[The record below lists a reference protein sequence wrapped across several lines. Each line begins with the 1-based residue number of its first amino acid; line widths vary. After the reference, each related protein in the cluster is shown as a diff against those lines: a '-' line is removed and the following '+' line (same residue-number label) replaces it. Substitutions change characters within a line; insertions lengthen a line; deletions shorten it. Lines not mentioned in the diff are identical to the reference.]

1 MARSQGQR
9 SLSGITLISGL
20 IIAQDGL
27 QIPHDAKE
35 ILFNDVP
42 DELATKAA
50 ELVVPNSRSVTE
62 DTISYVPWD
71 DMPCTYIMCELDQA
85 LPAQVAQWLLVS
97 GGVKCEIVSIQ
108 SGHSPYLS
116 MPDRTAAIIRRAAGE
131 KDVILEGVEIKEKV
145 GEEQGEAGWVRQ

>member
-9 SLSGITLISGL
+9 ALSGITLTSGL

-42 DELATKAA
+42 EEFATKAA
-50 ELVVPNSRSVTE
+50 ELVVPNSRGVTE
-62 DTISYVPWD
+62 ATISYVPWN